1 MIISHDLNI
10 DTNNVDKKR
19 HFMKFLIII
28 INDDDVSI
36 SLICIKM
43 IFLTH
48 VVLKF
53 FGNFPN
59 ACKIE
64 LHALREAGTFIRV
77 DTETCLHPAYFNN
90 PVKGLLVIGTIKRS
104 KRIKS
109 KHTGNFF
116 PLR

>member
-1 MIISHDLNI
+1 M
-10 DTNNVDKKR
+10 
-19 HFMKFLIII
+19 MWKFLIII
-28 INDDDVSI
+28 NDDNVSI
-36 SLICIKM
+36 YLLMCIKM

-53 FGNFPN
+53 FSNFAN

-64 LHALREAGTFIRV
+64 LHAVREAGTFIRV
-77 DTETCLHPAYFNN
+77 DIETCLHPAYFNN

-109 KHTGNFF
+109 QHTGNFF
-116 PLR
+116 PFR

>member
-1 MIISHDLNI
+1 M
-10 DTNNVDKKR
+10 

-28 INDDDVSI
+28 KDDDVSI
-36 SLICIKM
+36 FLLICIKM

-48 VVLKF
+48 VVLKIF
-53 FGNFPN
+53 NNFPN
-59 ACKIE
+59 ACKINIE
-64 LHALREAGTFIRV
+64 LHALREDGTFIRV

-104 KRIKS
+104 TQIKS

>member
-1 MIISHDLNI
+1 MISHDLNI
-10 DTNNVDKKR
+10 DTNDVDKKM
-19 HFMKFLIII
+19 HFMNFLIII
-28 INDDDVSI
+28 KDDDVSI
-36 SLICIKM
+36 FLLICIKM

>member
-1 MIISHDLNI
+1 M
-10 DTNNVDKKR
+10 

-36 SLICIKM
+36 SLLICIKM

-53 FGNFPN
+53 FNNFPN

-64 LHALREAGTFIRV
+64 LHALREADTFIRV
-77 DTETCLHPAYFNN
+77 DTEMCLHPAYIDN
-90 PVKGLLVIGTIKRS
+90 PL
-104 KRIKS
+104 
-109 KHTGNFF
+109 TG
-116 PLR
+116 